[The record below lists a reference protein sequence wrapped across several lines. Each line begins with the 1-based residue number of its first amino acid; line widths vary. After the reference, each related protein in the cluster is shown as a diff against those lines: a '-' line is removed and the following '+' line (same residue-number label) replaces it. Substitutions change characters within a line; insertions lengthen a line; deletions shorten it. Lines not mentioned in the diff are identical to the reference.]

1 MIDPG
6 ALITVFFFKS
16 PLLIII
22 IRPLI
27 DTVICVKE
35 FLIMSKCMHVFFGG
49 NHFKCEQ
56 LYIHL
61 QVVPLLLLKFFNK
74 NELSHIRID
83 H

>member
-35 FLIMSKCMHVFFGG
+35 FLITSKCMYVFLEGIISNVNNYIFIY
-49 NHFKCEQ
+49 K
-56 LYIHL
+56 LYHYYC
-61 QVVPLLLLKFFNK
+61 
-74 NELSHIRID
+74 
-83 H
+83 